1 MKRILCLVLCAVMAF
16 SFCACGKKGGE
27 EAAAPAVKLEGS
39 WVIEKADYEEAADQM
54 VMAMISILK
63 SRFAEG
69 MEIEFKEDGKATI
82 GEAEADYS
90 MEGDL
95 LTITWENNNNF
106 IFKVS
111 ESDKKLNL
119 VVDNVLNATIV
130 KK

>member
-1 MKRILCLVLCAVMAF
+1 MDTNYSSIFHRWSHL
-16 SFCACGKKGGE
+16 
-27 EAAAPAVKLEGS
+27 
-39 WVIEKADYEEAADQM
+39 YADQM

-95 LTITWENNNNF
+95 LTITWENNKNF